1 MIITCLL
8 WNACLG
14 ILINLELFRRFQIM
28 SFIISILLRGG
39 GGGRHKKLP
48 HNLYQSA
55 VTCSYI
61 CNKICLL
68 NLVVFTWVIL
78 VVSEDRVY
86 YEAYVSQCRCRGS
99 DANSLS
105 QETSP
110 VYVMFPNSFYSTTF
124 PTLIILPIL
133 YVWDLV
139 ALIPNMAPKALLPS
153 SRLSKNLILAF

>member
-1 MIITCLL
+1 
-8 WNACLG
+8 
-14 ILINLELFRRFQIM
+14 M
-28 SFIISILLRGG
+28 SFNSVYFQGAGWGWTSEIASYFMSVSV
-39 GGGRHKKLP
+39 
-48 HNLYQSA
+48 NVQLY
-55 VTCSYI
+55 

-68 NLVVFTWVIL
+68 NVVVFTCVIL